1 MKTDGNGKIYAIAE
15 QVAAAAGL
23 ELVDA
28 QLLGGGRHRVVR
40 LLIDKAD
47 GVTHEDCQAV
57 SHAVGERL
65 DAEDAVGGEAYTL
78 EVSSPG
84 VERPLLKAKDYERFV
99 GQSVKIQL
107 RQAIEKRKSFTG
119 KLAAFDGERVT
130 LELAPEQTMV
140 VALADIDKA
149 NLKYE
154 W

>member
-1 MKTDGNGKIYAIAE
+1 MKIDVTDRIHAIAE
-15 QVAAAAGL
+15 QVAIAAGL

-40 LLIDKAD
+40 LFIDKIG
-47 GVTHEDCQAV
+47 GVTHDDCQAV
-57 SHAVGERL
+57 SHAVGDL
-65 DAEDAVGGEAYTL
+65 IDAEDFIGGDAYTL

-84 VERPLLKAKDYERFV
+84 VERPLFKAKDYERFV

-107 RQAIEKRKSFTG
+107 RRPIEKRKSFTG
-119 KLAAFDGERVT
+119 KLAAFDGARVT